1 MVFDPHLGAL
11 LMFGGCTGTDV
22 AEDPLVPQ
30 NDAWVFNARSSTWHQ
45 LSPRNAPSPRGW
57 HSMVYATQ
65 SGRAVV
71 FGGGASRETPTH
83 EAWIYISRLNGWKN
97 TLD

>member
-1 MVFDPHLGAL
+1 
-11 LMFGGCTGTDV
+11 
-22 AEDPLVPQ
+22 
-30 NDAWVFNARSSTWHQ
+30 
-45 LSPRNAPSPRGW
+45 
-57 HSMVYATQ
+57 MVYATQ